1 MSSRYSK
8 SSLSKLNGNINTELL
23 RLELY
28 SIVTDVFLSKEH
40 FNKNKDIATFID
52 SINFKYGDYLF
63 KSRTLLL
70 ARILRDIKEAEK
82 QDLLLITKNLQTLL
96 FNNIEPDTK
105 TKAKS
110 SKNYV
115 DSIMEQFKRGSEDE

>member
-8 SSLSKLNGNINTELL
+8 SNLSKLDGNTNTDLL

-28 SIVTDVFLSKEH
+28 SIVTDVFLSKEY
-40 FNKNKDIATFID
+40 FNRNSDIVSFID
-52 SINFKYGDYLF
+52 EIEFQYADYLF

-70 ARILRDIKEAEK
+70 ARILRDIKNAEK
-82 QDLLLITKNLQTLL
+82 DQLVLIMRNLQKLL
-96 FNNIEPDTK
+96 FNNVEPDTK
-105 TKAKS
+105 TKVKK

-115 DSIMEQFKRGSEDE
+115 DSLMEQFKRGPDNG